1 MSRYNALQ
9 QYMQSVVRTNG
20 EQSITG
26 AAMQAVLNSFIGTL
40 RAGSLFKGVATPM
53 TVPNNDDANTFYLAG
68 QDGVYANFGA
78 VSLDGEIAVLS
89 NATGQ
94 WVKETVALLRQPEF
108 DFDGAGAFD
117 VAEDGSAEL
126 DMTGET
132 DFIGS
137 VAGADE
143 PPYVELSVT
152 GNSAG
157 SVYRVTFD
165 SDVAGLAVGNGTGTT
180 YVEVPGPIR
189 RGDVVFLTDISDT
202 TGGWSASVT
211 SAAVISG
218 DGSLEVGYLPNGTV
232 DIRWN
237 PVEVNLGGKVSVR
250 RDFSVSPGSYSAA
263 NVGKYRK
270 LLSFPYGKRA
280 MFGVSRDS
288 SPAEQNLLF
297 AVSGRNGGSVLYRMY
312 GDRFGLVDDRQSG
325 RTFLVAKCPSSQYEY
340 TSNPYDIQVLQ
351 YSGVWQ
357 DDVEEET
364 GVATAD
370 ELSESHT
377 VYNEPMSS
385 LAHGFSM
392 SSPAVDL
399 DLDLYVDFV
408 GSMPSAMADVVV
420 TVDNEALGKVYRMT
434 FSKDITSSLT
444 VKGGSSGSVT
454 YCTVPGPIRAG
465 STVTFTAASYQSGGW
480 LYETSAP
487 LVSSDGSLNV
497 TYSDGVLT
505 LGLPD
510 GVLFNHST
518 IQETY
523 DDKTLAIGHNSQCGY
538 SGNVAVGNS
547 AKANGD
553 QSVSVGT
560 SSEATGTRSCAYGFF
575 AKANGSESF
584 SSGYSSEATGNG
596 STANGN
602 YSTASGNNSTAVG
615 YSATAS
621 GYSATAIA
629 IGATASGHNSTALG
643 YQSNCNGSSSVAVGT
658 GASAAGLEGTA
669 VGALSR
675 AESTCGSAYGSAAV
689 AGLRGTASG
698 NGAAASEY
706 FTDEVSKKYA
716 DARKFDVLRSSV
728 SGNEG
733 FFHSVPFGTSTV
745 HITYNG
751 TQYEVSW
758 DGSSQCVFLV
768 SSQYAGDIVTLL
780 PYMEL
785 DSIQY
790 KNNFAGAYVNYRNGI
805 KHVKS
810 ISLGDNL
817 YAVTNITRTWPAQA
831 PGEEDVTSCRVM
843 ALVKSATQSGEGV
856 AVGYTAMATSG
867 AVAVG
872 PGCMAVSQGQV
883 ALGRYNA
890 VDQSHRVVIGSGSGD
905 ADRGNGLVVDS
916 SWNLRADGV
925 AYMRSFVPTGVAD
938 RSYSEAET
946 VNATPN
952 VREPIVRVDYTGP
965 SGYPSFIYS
974 VSADTRAEEGQRL
987 TVYCK
992 GGAIGVR
999 AYYSGLI
1006 EIREVGSGN
1015 YVNLMFL
1022 DGKWRFETA
1031 PSGN

>member
-53 TVPNNDDANTFYLAG
+53 TVPNNDDANTFYIAG

-94 WVKETVALLRQPEF
+94 WVKETVALLRQPDF

-280 MFGVSRDS
+280 MFGVSRDA

-454 YCTVPGPIRAG
+454 YCTVLGPIRAG

-518 IQETY
+518 VAGDTY
-523 DDKTLAIGHNSQCGY
+523 NDESLAVGHNSQCAH
-538 SGNVAVGNS
+538 SGNVAVGS
-547 AKANGD
+547 ESIASGRQSLALGRVAVASGD
-553 QSVSVGT
+553 QST
-560 SSEATGTRSCAYGFF
+560 AL
-575 AKANGSESF
+575 
-584 SSGYSSEATGNG
+584 GYV
-596 STANGN
+596 STASAYAATAVGPSAAASGN
-602 YSTASGNNSTAVG
+602 YSTALGNNSHSSGNNA
-615 YSATAS
+615 
-621 GYSATAIA
+621 
-629 IGATASGHNSTALG
+629 
-643 YQSNCNGSSSVAVGT
+643 VAVGD
-658 GASAAGLEGTA
+658 GAVAGLEGTA
-669 VGALSR
+669 VGAISH
-675 AESTCGSAYGSAAV
+675 AESTEGSAYGSHSV
-689 AGLRGTASG
+689 AGVKGTASG
-698 NGAAASEY
+698 YGAAASEY
-706 FTDEVSKKYA
+706 FADEASKKYA
-716 DARKFDVLRSSV
+716 DVRKFDVLRSSV

-745 HITYNG
+745 YVTYNG
-751 TQYEVSW
+751 TQYEVPL

-785 DSIQY
+785 DSVQY
-790 KNNFAGAYVNYRNGI
+790 TNAFSGAYVNYRNGI
-805 KHVKS
+805 KFVKP
-810 ISLGDNL
+810 ISLGGNL
-817 YAVTNITRTWPAQA
+817 YAVANIARTWPAQA

-843 ALVKSATQSGEGV
+843 ALVKSATQSREGV
-856 AVGYTAMATSG
+856 AVGYMAMATSG

-890 VDQSHRVVIGSGSGD
+890 IDQSLRVMVGSGSSD
-905 ADRGNGLVVDS
+905 LARGNGLVVDS

-974 VSADTRAEEGQRL
+974 VSADSRAEEGQRL